1 MKTRSWYSWY
11 EQTFHKEMSPW
22 QSEFV
27 QDGPKNLP
35 LKFGQIWVS
44 NTWDITDIEFLWLV
58 VGRPTNNYKPT
69 GHLIRYQNLL
79 ITQLKNLQNKSKNY
93 QIDPKMLKIRQID
106 RKYPKN
112 ATLTAKIL
120 LTKKSAEL
128 ALKILLLVLK
138 PTLHL
143 VPRCGH
149 NLGAGLSNI
158 GGTLPNKWSFP
169 PFKACPLPSVH

>member
-1 MKTRSWYSWY
+1 
-11 EQTFHKEMSPW
+11 
-22 QSEFV
+22 
-27 QDGPKNLP
+27 
-35 LKFGQIWVS
+35 
-44 NTWDITDIEFLWLV
+44 
-58 VGRPTNNYKPT
+58 
-69 GHLIRYQNLL
+69 
-79 ITQLKNLQNKSKNY
+79 
-93 QIDPKMLKIRQID
+93 MLKIRQID

-158 GGTLPNKWSFP
+158 GGTLPNERVIPTLQGLS
-169 PFKACPLPSVH
+169 PSI